1 MMRGKKG
8 ARNLFVFDAFEIYW
22 RLKFSLFGRKAI
34 YQAVA
39 AGLFQVLLTAAA

>member
-1 MMRGKKG
+1 MMRGT
-8 ARNLFVFDAFEIYW
+8 RNFFLFDYAFEIYW

>member
-1 MMRGKKG
+1 MMRGKG
-8 ARNLFVFDAFEIYW
+8 AGKLFDYASEIYW
-22 RLKFSLFGRKAI
+22 RIRFSLFGRKAI